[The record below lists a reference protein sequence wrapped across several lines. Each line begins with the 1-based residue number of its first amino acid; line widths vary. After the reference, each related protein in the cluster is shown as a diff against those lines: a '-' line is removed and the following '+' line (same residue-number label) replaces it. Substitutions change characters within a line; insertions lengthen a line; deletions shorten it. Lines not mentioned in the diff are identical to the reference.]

1 MQRQDQNSNVYKK
14 KGQNYTVSKDNI
26 RIPTF
31 ERISSELQC
40 LEIRPEFQC
49 LEEYV
54 EKSNVHENTARIPMF
69 ERIR

>member
-1 MQRQDQNSNVYKK
+1 MAMIMKKELNSNVLKDRARIIMHAKITSKLPIFIK

-40 LEIRPEFQC
+40 L
-49 LEEYV
+49 
-54 EKSNVHENTARIPMF
+54 
-69 ERIR
+69 

>member
-1 MQRQDQNSNVYKK
+1 MKKELNSNVLKDRARIIIHAKIRSNFNFYK

-40 LEIRPEFQC
+40 L
-49 LEEYV
+49 
-54 EKSNVHENTARIPMF
+54 
-69 ERIR
+69 

>member
-1 MQRQDQNSNVYKK
+1 MKKELNSNVLKDRARIIMHAKIRSNFNFYK

-40 LEIRPEFQC
+40 L
-49 LEEYV
+49 
-54 EKSNVHENTARIPMF
+54 
-69 ERIR
+69 